1 MKRAAKDLEFEKAAL
16 LRDEVVELR
25 GLMVLEQGPESL
37 EASAE
42 PVGTTSRVIRAG
54 GRRGRR
60 GP

>member
-37 EASAE
+37 DASAE
-42 PVGTTSRVIRAG
+42 PVGTTTRVIRAG
-54 GRRGRR
+54 TRRRR

>member
-1 MKRAAKDLEFEKAAL
+1 L

-54 GRRGRR
+54 GRRRR
-60 GP
+60 QGP